1 MFKLLIALLVAMA
14 SAVPPQFPESWG
26 EQPMVQT
33 MDYRPLPG
41 GYGHG
46 SSTLSAWILEQMAKE
61 REKTGHG
68 ARPARGMFSFSRGAG
83 TILASRPLGRA
94 LVNFSRWPTLHT
106 RPLLSPPPH
115 PSFVPSLAVSYP
127 PAFGEPPRMQTR
139 DLRPLPFGYGMGSGT
154 LATWLSRKAEE
165 VYQETVDEY
174 SGFE

>member
-1 MFKLLIALLVAMA
+1 MFKLLIALFVAMA

-94 LVNFSRWPTLHT
+94 LV
-106 RPLLSPPPH
+106 
-115 PSFVPSLAVSYP
+115 
-127 PAFGEPPRMQTR
+127 
-139 DLRPLPFGYGMGSGT
+139 PFAAHAGAHHSG
-154 LATWLSRKAEE
+154 AI
-165 VYQETVDEY
+165 
-174 SGFE
+174 

>member
-1 MFKLLIALLVAMA
+1 MKLLLAFLAMA
-14 SAVPPQFPESWG
+14 LAQQPTFPESWDTP
-26 EQPMVQT
+26 PMIQT
-33 MDYRPLPG
+33 MDYRALPG

-61 REKTGHG
+61 REKTGH
-68 ARPARGMFSFSRGAG
+68 
-83 TILASRPLGRA
+83 
-94 LVNFSRWPTLHT
+94 
-106 RPLLSPPPH
+106 
-115 PSFVPSLAVSYP
+115 VSYP

-174 SGFE
+174 SSQN